1 VALIDRYRSIVR
13 QATAFLFSKFVI
25 WTLLVL
31 LVVGFVLGR
40 LRRRL
45 RIAPDQSSRAPVL
58 WLVNV
63 TAEARLHRRLRS
75 LAAQARATARAA
87 GRRDALGRSPA
98 QHLAVDL
105 ERELVQ
111 HDNRLVASNALD
123 YDGQHQVV
131 IQVRAAAKRVGEL
144 IERAAALAAHE
155 GDNPAVRESVDS
167 LDELEA
173 RLVRLEDAARASE
186 GRVIEAAG
194 RPVPAA
200 AIEAIAEEDAP
211 TGASDHEVRPRLAK

>member
-1 VALIDRYRSIVR
+1 MR
-13 QATAFLFSKFVI
+13 QATAFLFSKIVI

-31 LVVGFVLGR
+31 LVVGMVLGR

-58 WLVNV
+58 WIVNV
-63 TAEARLHRRLRS
+63 TVEARLHRRLRS

-111 HDNRLVASNALD
+111 LDNRLVASNALD

-131 IQVRAAAKRVGEL
+131 KEVRAAAKRVGEL
-144 IERAAALAAHE
+144 IEHATALAAHE
-155 GDNPAVRESVDS
+155 GDDPAVRESVDS

-173 RLVRLEDAARASE
+173 RLVRLEDAARAAE
-186 GRVIEAAG
+186 RRVIEVAG
-194 RPVPAA
+194 RAA
-200 AIEAIAEEDAP
+200 PTTAIEATAREDAS
-211 TGASDHEVRPRLAK
+211 TGASDH

>member
-1 VALIDRYRSIVR
+1 MR
-13 QATAFLFSKFVI
+13 QATAFLFSKIVI

-31 LVVGFVLGR
+31 LVIGFVLGR

-45 RIAPDQSSRAPVL
+45 RIAPDQSGRAPVL

-75 LAAQARATARAA
+75 LATQARATARAA
-87 GRRDALGRSPA
+87 GRRGAPGRSPA

-111 HDNRLVASNALD
+111 LDDRLVASNALD

-131 IQVRAAAKRVGEL
+131 KEVRAAAKRVGDL

-194 RPVPAA
+194 RAAPTA
-200 AIEAIAEEDAP
+200 AIEA
-211 TGASDHEVRPRLAK
+211 SAKPLDSIP